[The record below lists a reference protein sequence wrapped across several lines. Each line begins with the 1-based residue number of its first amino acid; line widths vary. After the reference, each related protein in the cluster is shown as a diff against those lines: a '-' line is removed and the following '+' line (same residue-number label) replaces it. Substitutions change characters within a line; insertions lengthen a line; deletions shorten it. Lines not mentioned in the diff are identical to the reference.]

1 MLYAVIMAG
10 GSGTRF
16 WPWSRKKTPKQL
28 LKITGQDTMIKQ
40 TVDRITDKISSE
52 NIYVVTTA
60 CLADSIK
67 AELSQIPAKNIISE
81 PFGRNT
87 AACIGLAATIILNRD
102 ADAVMA
108 VMTAD
113 HIIEPP
119 DLFLKAL
126 QCAEKFATETNAL
139 ITFGIKPNEPSV
151 NYGYIQRSE
160 DMINFQD
167 FQIYDV
173 KCFTEKPDRATAE
186 GFVQSGEYYWNSGI
200 FVWSVSTILDNINT
214 LMPELSQGLERI
226 GKSLDTPDESNTI
239 YNEYEK
245 FDNISIDYGVMEKAS
260 NVRIIEADFKWD
272 DVGSWLAIERL
283 NNSDQD
289 NNTILS
295 KHCGI
300 DTHGNI
306 IIGDNKHLIATIN
319 VSDMIIVSTKDVTMV
334 CNKNNAEDIKKLT
347 DLLKERGYDCYL

>member
-16 WPWSRKKTPKQL
+16 WPLSRKKTPKQL

-40 TVDRITDKISSE
+40 TVDRIIDKISSE

-87 AACIGLAATIILNRD
+87 AACIGLAATIIFNRD

-126 QCAEKFATETNAL
+126 QCAEKLATETNAL

-160 DMINFQD
+160 DMINLQD
-167 FQIYDV
+167 FQVYDV

-214 LMPELSQGLERI
+214 LMPELSKGLERI
-226 GKSLDTPDESNTI
+226 GKSIGTPDESNII

-260 NVRIIEADFKWD
+260 NVKIIEADFEWD

-306 IIGDNKHLIATIN
+306 IIGDNEHLIATIN

>member
-16 WPWSRKKTPKQL
+16 WPLSRQKTPKQL

-87 AACIGLAATIILNRD
+87 AACIGLAATIIFNRD

-119 DLFLKAL
+119 DRFLKAL
-126 QCAEKFATETNAL
+126 QCAEKLATETNAL

-160 DMINFQD
+160 DMINLQD
-167 FQIYDV
+167 FQVYDV

-214 LMPELSQGLERI
+214 LMPELSKGLERI
-226 GKSLDTPDESNTI
+226 GKSIGTPDESNII

-260 NVRIIEADFKWD
+260 NVKIIEADFEWD

-306 IIGDNKHLIATIN
+306 IIGDNEHLIATIN

>member
-16 WPWSRKKTPKQL
+16 WPWSREKTPKQL

-40 TVDRITDKISSE
+40 TVDRIIDKISSE

-87 AACIGLAATIILNRD
+87 AACIGLAATIIFNRD

-126 QCAEKFATETNAL
+126 KCAEKLATETNAL

-160 DMINFQD
+160 DRINLQD
-167 FQIYDV
+167 FQIYDA

-200 FVWSVSTILDNINT
+200 FVWSASTILDNINT
-214 LMPELSQGLERI
+214 LMPELSKGLARI
-226 GKSLDTPDESNTI
+226 RKSIGTPDESNII

-260 NVRIIEADFKWD
+260 NVKIIEADFEWD

-289 NNTILS
+289 NNTILGN
-295 KHCGI
+295 HCGI
-300 DTHGNI
+300 NTQGNI
-306 IIGDNKHLIATIN
+306 IIGDNEHLITTIN

-334 CNKNNAEDIKKLT
+334 CNKNNAEDIKN
-347 DLLKERGYDCYL
+347 

>member
-28 LKITGQDTMIKQ
+28 LKITGQGTMIKQ
-40 TVDRITDKISSE
+40 TVDRIIGEIPSE

-60 CLADSIK
+60 CLAGSIK
-67 AELSQIPAKNIISE
+67 EELSQIPAKNIISE

-87 AACIGLAATIILNRD
+87 AACIGLAATIISNRD
-102 ADAVMA
+102 TDAIMA

-126 QCAEKFATETNAL
+126 KCAEKLATETNAL

-160 DMINFQD
+160 ERINLRD

-173 KCFTEKPDRATAE
+173 KCFTEKPDRTTAE
-186 GFVQSGEYYWNSGI
+186 GFVQSGKYYWNSGI
-200 FVWSVSTILDNINT
+200 FVWSVSTILENIKT
-214 LMPELSQGLERI
+214 LMPELSKGLARI
-226 GKSLDTPDESNTI
+226 GKSVDTPDESNVI

-245 FDNISIDYGVMEKAS
+245 FDNISIDYGVMEKTS
-260 NVRIIEADFKWD
+260 NVKMIEADFKWD
-272 DVGSWLAIERL
+272 DVGSWLALERL
-283 NNSDQD
+283 NKSDQD
-289 NNTILS
+289 NNTILG
-295 KHCGI
+295 KHCGF
-300 DTHGNI
+300 DSRGNI
-306 IIGDNKHLIATIN
+306 IIGDKGHLITTIN
-319 VSDMIIVSTKDVTMV
+319 VPDMIIVSTKDVTMI

>member
-16 WPWSRKKTPKQL
+16 WPWSRKKLPKQL
-28 LKITGQDTMIKQ
+28 LKMTEKDTMIKQ
-40 TVDRITDKISSE
+40 TVDRISSGIPSE

-60 CLADSIK
+60 SLADIIK
-67 AELSQIPAKNIISE
+67 EELSQIPAKNIISE

-87 AACIGLAATIILNRD
+87 AACIGLAATIIFNRD

-119 DLFLKAL
+119 DLFFKAL
-126 QCAEKFATETNAL
+126 QCAEKLATETNAL

-160 DMINFQD
+160 DRINLQD

-200 FVWSVSTILDNINT
+200 FVWSAGTILDNIHT
-214 LMPELSQGLERI
+214 LMPELSYGLERI
-226 GKSLDTPDESNTI
+226 KKSLDTPDESTII

-245 FDNISIDYGVMEKAS
+245 LDNISIDYGVMEKAS
-260 NVRIIEADFKWD
+260 NIKIIEAHFEWD
-272 DVGSWLAIERL
+272 DVGSWLAIERI
-283 NNSDQD
+283 NESDQD
-289 NNTILS
+289 NNTIIG

-300 DTHGNI
+300 DTRGNI
-306 IIGDNKHLIATIN
+306 IIGDNEHLITTIN

-347 DLLKERGYDCYL
+347 DLLKERDYNYYL

>member
-40 TVDRITDKISSE
+40 TVDRIIDKISSE

-126 QCAEKFATETNAL
+126 QCAEKLATETNAL

-160 DMINFQD
+160 DMINLQD

-200 FVWSVSTILDNINT
+200 FVWSVSTILDNIKT

-226 GKSLDTPDESNTI
+226 GKSIDTPDESNII

-306 IIGDNKHLIATIN
+306 IIGDNEHLIATIN

>member
-40 TVDRITDKISSE
+40 TVNRIIGEIPSE

-67 AELSQIPAKNIISE
+67 RELSQIPAKNIISE

-87 AACIGLAATIILNRD
+87 AACIGLAATIISNRD
-102 ADAVMA
+102 ADAIMA

-126 QCAEKFATETNAL
+126 KCAEKLATETNAL

-160 DMINFQD
+160 ERINLQD

-186 GFVQSGEYYWNSGI
+186 GFVQSGKYYWNSGI
-200 FVWSVSTILDNINT
+200 FVWSVSTILENIKT
-214 LMPELSQGLERI
+214 LMPELSKGLTRI
-226 GKSLDTPDESNTI
+226 GESVDTPDESNVI

-260 NVRIIEADFKWD
+260 NVKIIEADFKWD

-283 NNSDQD
+283 NKSDQN
-289 NNTILS
+289 NNTILGE
-295 KHCGI
+295 HCGL
-300 DTHGNI
+300 DTQGNI
-306 IIGDNKHLIATIN
+306 IIGDEEHLITTIN

-347 DLLKERGYDCYL
+347 DLLRERGYDCYL

>member
-126 QCAEKFATETNAL
+126 QCAEKLATETNAL

-160 DMINFQD
+160 DMINLQD

-200 FVWSVSTILDNINT
+200 FVWSVSTILDNIKT

-226 GKSLDTPDESNTI
+226 GKSIDTPDESNII

-306 IIGDNKHLIATIN
+306 IIGDNEHLIATIN